1 MKLKIEK
8 DILLENLNAVSK
20 AMSTRNIIPVL
31 NGIEFDLQKEGLYLT
46 ATNNDI
52 TIKTFINKKDIKEI
66 TDIGKTIVYGRY
78 LLDIVRKLPN
88 EIITIEEVDGNKTV
102 ISTKNSKYN
111 LNCFQVNEFPKI
123 ELKETN
129 NPIIISSSTLKEIF
143 NQTSF
148 ATSLQ
153 ESRPLL
159 TGINMKIVGNIL
171 ECVAT
176 DSYRLAKKIIE
187 INSSVDEN
195 INVVIPAR
203 NINELLKIIETEEDI
218 EMHIFNNKIL
228 FKYKNILFQS
238 CLLSG
243 TYPNTDNFV
252 PNSFELE
259 IEVNSIDFYNMID
272 RASLLAQS
280 KDKNTI
286 QLSIN
291 NDKLIV
297 NSSSQEAGKVEEKME
312 IINKKGGELKISC
325 SAKYL
330 LEALKTFESE
340 NIKLY
345 FNGQI
350 KPIIIK
356 ENDKG
361 SLIQLILPIMTY

>member
-8 DILLENLNAVSK
+8 EILLENLNAVTK
-20 AMSTRNIIPVL
+20 AISTRNIIPVL
-31 NGIEFDLQKEGLYLT
+31 NGIEFNLEKKGLYLT

-52 TIKTFINKKDIKEI
+52 TIKTFIDKKNIKEI
-66 TDIGKTIVYGRY
+66 NEEGKIIIYGRY
-78 LLDIVRKLPN
+78 LLEIIRKLPS
-88 EIITIEEVDGNKTV
+88 EIITIEEIDGNKTV

-111 LNCFQVNEFPKI
+111 LNCFSVNEFPKI
-123 ELKETN
+123 DFKETS
-129 NPIIISSSTLKEIF
+129 NPIIMLSSTLKELI

-159 TGINMKIVGNIL
+159 TGINMKIIGNIL

-176 DSYRLAKKIIE
+176 DSYRLAKKIIK
-187 INSSVDEN
+187 INTPVEESIN
-195 INVVIPAR
+195 IVIPAR
-203 NINELLKIIETEEDI
+203 NINELLKIIESEKDI

-228 FKYKNILFQS
+228 FKYDNILFQS
-238 CLLSG
+238 SLLNGS
-243 TYPNTDNFV
+243 YPNTDNFV
-252 PNSFELE
+252 PNNFEME
-259 IEVNSIDFYNMID
+259 VEVNLIDFYNMID

-286 QLSIN
+286 QISIIK
-291 NDKLIV
+291 DKLIV
-297 NSSSQEAGKVEEKME
+297 NSSSQEAGKVEEKID
-312 IINKKGGELKISC
+312 IINKKGEELKISC

-330 LEALKTFESE
+330 LEALKTFETE
-340 NIKLY
+340 TIKLY

-356 ENDKG
+356 ESDEG
-361 SLIQLILPIMTY
+361 TLIQLILPIMTY

>member
-20 AMSTRNIIPVL
+20 AMTTRNIIPVL
-31 NGIEFDLQKEGLYLT
+31 NGIEFDLQKKGLYLT

-52 TIKTFINKKDIKEI
+52 TVKTFIDKKDIKEI
-66 TDIGKTIVYGRY
+66 TEEGKNIIYGRY
-78 LLDIVRKLPN
+78 LLDIIRKLPN
-88 EIITIEEVDGNKTV
+88 EVITIEEIDGNKTV

-111 LNCFQVNEFPKI
+111 LNCFSVNEFPKVD
-123 ELKETN
+123 LKETN
-129 NPIIISSSTLKEIF
+129 NPVIISSATLKEIF
-143 NQTSF
+143 NQTLF

-176 DSYRLAKKIIE
+176 DSYRLAKKIMK
-187 INSSVDEN
+187 INSTVEES

-203 NINELLKIIETEEDI
+203 NITELIKIIETEEDI
-218 EMHIFNNKIL
+218 ELHIFNNKIL

-238 CLLSG
+238 SLLSG

-252 PNSFELE
+252 PKNFELE
-259 IEVNSIDFYNMID
+259 VEVNTIDFYNMID

-286 QLSIN
+286 QISITK
-291 NDKLIV
+291 DKLIV
-297 NSSSQEAGKVEEKME
+297 NSSSQEAGKVEEKIN
-312 IINKKGGELKISC
+312 IINKRGEELKISC

-330 LEALKTFESE
+330 LDALKTFESE
-340 NIKLY
+340 TIKLY

-356 ENDKG
+356 ESDEG

>member
-8 DILLENLNAVSK
+8 NILLENLNAVSK
-20 AMSTRNIIPVL
+20 AISTRNIIPAL
-31 NGIEFDLQKEGLYLT
+31 NGIEFDLQKNGLYLT

-52 TIKTFINKKDIKEI
+52 TIKTFIDKKDIKEI
-66 TDIGKTIVYGRY
+66 IEEGKNIIYGRY
-78 LLDIVRKLPN
+78 LLDIIRKLPD
-88 EIITIEEVDGNKTV
+88 EIISIEEIDGNKTV

-111 LNCFQVNEFPKI
+111 LNCFPINEFPKI
-123 ELKETN
+123 DLKETN
-129 NPIIISSSTLKEIF
+129 NPVIIMSSTLKEIL

-159 TGINMKIVGNIL
+159 TGINMKIIGDLL

-176 DSYRLAKKIIE
+176 DSYRLAKKIIK
-187 INSSVDEN
+187 INTPVEESVN
-195 INVVIPAR
+195 IVIPAR

-218 EMHIFNNKIL
+218 EIHIFSNKVL
-228 FKYKNILFQS
+228 FKYNNILFQS
-238 CLLSG
+238 SLLSG

-252 PNSFELE
+252 PNNFELE
-259 IEVNSIDFYNMID
+259 VEVNLIDFYNMID

-286 QLSIN
+286 QISIN
-291 NDKLIV
+291 KDKLIV
-297 NSSSQEAGKVEEKME
+297 NSSSQEAGKVEEKMN
-312 IINKKGGELKISC
+312 ILNKIGDELKISC

-330 LEALKTFESE
+330 LEALKTFQTET
-340 NIKLY
+340 IKLY

-361 SLIQLILPIMTY
+361 TLIQLILPIMTY

>member
-8 DILLENLNAVSK
+8 EILLENLNAVSK

-31 NGIEFDLQKEGLYLT
+31 NGIEFDLQKNGLYLT

-52 TIKTFINKKDIKEI
+52 TIKTFIDKKDIKEI
-66 TDIGKTIVYGRY
+66 TEVGKNIIYGRY
-78 LLDIVRKLPN
+78 LLDIIRKLPN
-88 EIITIEEVDGNKTV
+88 EVITIEEIDGNKTV

-111 LNCFQVNEFPKI
+111 LNCFPVSEFPKI
-123 ELKETN
+123 DLKETN
-129 NPIIISSSTLKEIF
+129 NPITLSSSTLKEIL

-159 TGINMKIVGNIL
+159 TGINIKIVGNIL

-176 DSYRLAKKIIE
+176 DSYRLAKKLIE
-187 INSSVDEN
+187 IETPVEESVN
-195 INVVIPAR
+195 IVIPAR
-203 NINELLKIIETEEDI
+203 NINELLKIIETEENVEI
-218 EMHIFNNKIL
+218 HIFTNKIL

-238 CLLSG
+238 SLLSG
-243 TYPNTDNFV
+243 SYPNTDNFV
-252 PNSFELE
+252 PKSFELE
-259 IEVNSIDFYNMID
+259 VEVNKNDFYNMID

-286 QLSIN
+286 QISVTK
-291 NDKLIV
+291 DKLIV
-297 NSSSQEAGKVEEKME
+297 NSSSQEAGKVEEKLD
-312 IINKKGGELKISC
+312 IITKKGEELKISC

-340 NIKLY
+340 TIKLY

-356 ENDKG
+356 ENDEG
-361 SLIQLILPIMTY
+361 TLIQLILPIMTY